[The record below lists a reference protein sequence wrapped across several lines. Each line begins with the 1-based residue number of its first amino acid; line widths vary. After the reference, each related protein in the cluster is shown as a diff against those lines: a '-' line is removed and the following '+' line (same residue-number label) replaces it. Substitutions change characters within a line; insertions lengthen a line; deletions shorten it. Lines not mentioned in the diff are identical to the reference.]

1 MLKMKMDKDQL
12 EMYFIINYIRVKEM
26 STKHLIN
33 PVKDVPEGFGGHIS
47 HTVFI
52 FILIGE
58 QFTEESTDFGQ
69 QYFVNIEA

>member
-1 MLKMKMDKDQL
+1 MKMVKDQL

-26 STKHLIN
+26 KIESTKHLVN

-47 HTVFI
+47 HAVFI